1 MHTTLLH
8 SITPLLVATLLGAF
22 SAQLMAFD
30 DDRLTLWMGDNKGQ
44 DGIREVAAQFTDET
58 GIEVDVVFPDNL
70 TDRFQ
75 QAAGSGQGPDIV
87 IWAHDRIGE
96 WAQSGLLLP
105 ISPSDDL
112 RDNYFDFTWDA
123 VLWNGEAYGYPI
135 SVESLGLI
143 YNRALVD
150 DAPESFAE
158 LMALDAELAEQ
169 GKKAIL
175 FDYSEPYYGWPLL
188 AANGGYPF
196 KQTVEGFDVSDIGVN
211 NEGAVQGAELL
222 VELIDSGVL
231 PRGTD
236 YSIADTRFNRG
247 EVATMISG
255 PWAWPNLERSGI
267 DYGVALLP
275 KVGDERARA
284 MYGVMTAMINAA
296 SPNDFLAVEFLEN
309 YLLKEVGMRTFN
321 SDGSLGAVAHID
333 YQEELERDA
342 NIAATL
348 ANAEIGMPM
357 PNIPEMG
364 AFWAAM
370 EPALQNIG
378 SGRQSPQEA
387 LDAAARR
394 MRQ

>member
-1 MHTTLLH
+1 MPWTRHAVSVTLLAALAGGL
-8 SITPLLVATLLGAF
+8 SL
-22 SAQLMAFD
+22 SAHAFD
-30 DDRLTLWMGDNKGQ
+30 DDRLTIWMGENKGD
-44 DGIREVAAQFTDET
+44 DGIREVARQFTDDT
-58 GIEVDVVFPDNL
+58 GIAVEVVNPDNL
-70 TDRFQ
+70 TDRYQ

-96 WAQSGLLLP
+96 WAQSGLLAP
-105 ISPSDDL
+105 ISPGDDF
-112 RDNYFDFTWDA
+112 RERYFEFTWDA
-123 VLWNGEAYGYPI
+123 TLWNGEHYGYPI
-135 SVESLGLI
+135 SVEALGLI
-143 YNRALVD
+143 YNKALVET
-150 DAPESFAE
+150 PPQSFAE
-158 LMALDAELAEQ
+158 LAALDAELAGQ

-175 FDYSEPYYGWPLL
+175 FDYSEPYYGWTLL

-196 KQTVEGFDVSDIGVN
+196 RQTEAGFDVDDIGVN
-211 NEGAVQGAELL
+211 NAGAIQGAELL
-222 VELIDSGVL
+222 VELIERDVL

-236 YSIADTRFNRG
+236 YSIMDTRFNRG

-255 PWAWPNLERSGI
+255 PWAWSNLERSGI

-275 KVGDERARA
+275 KVGDERAKP
-284 MYGVMTAMINAA
+284 MFGVKAAMINTA

-309 YLLKEVGMRTFN
+309 YLLSEEGMRTFN
-321 SDGSLGAVAHID
+321 GDGTLGAVAHID
-333 YQEELERDA
+333 YQQELESDP

-348 ANAEIGMPM
+348 ENAELGMPM

-378 SGRQSPQEA
+378 SGRQSPREA

>member
-1 MHTTLLH
+1 MLRTRHGVLL
-8 SITPLLVATLLGAF
+8 PLLAVLGGALAVSANAF
-22 SAQLMAFD
+22 G
-30 DDRLTLWMGDNKGQ
+30 DDRLTIWMGDNKGY
-44 DGIREVAAQFTDET
+44 DGIREVARQFTDDT
-58 GIEVDVVFPDNL
+58 GIEVQVVNPDNL

-96 WAQSGLLLP
+96 WAQSGLLVP
-105 ISPSDDL
+105 VTPGDDF
-112 RDNYFDFTWDA
+112 RERYFDFTWDA
-123 VLWNGEAYGYPI
+123 TLWNGEHYGYPI
-135 SVESLGLI
+135 SVEALGLI
-143 YNRALVD
+143 YNKALVETP
-150 DAPESFAE
+150 PESFAE
-158 LMALDAELAEQ
+158 LVALDAELIGQ

-175 FDYSEPYYGWPLL
+175 FDYGEPYYGWTLL

-196 KQTVEGFDVSDIGVN
+196 RQTEEGFDVDDIGVN
-211 NEGAVQGAELL
+211 NEGALQGAELL
-222 VELIDSGVL
+222 LELIESGVL

-236 YSIADTRFNRG
+236 YSIMDTRFNRG
-247 EVATMISG
+247 EVAAMISG
-255 PWAWPNLERSGI
+255 PWAWSNLEQSGI

-275 KVGDERARA
+275 KVGDERAKP
-284 MYGVMTAMINAA
+284 MFGVMAAMINTA

-309 YLLKEVGMRTFN
+309 YLLVEEGMHTFN
-321 SDGSLGAVAHID
+321 SDGTLGAVAHIG
-333 YQEELERDA
+333 YQQELERDP

-348 ANAEIGMPM
+348 ENAELGMPM

-378 SGRQSPQEA
+378 SGRQSPREA

>member
-1 MHTTLLH
+1 MPWTRHAVSVTLL
-8 SITPLLVATLLGAF
+8 AALGSGLAF
-22 SAQLMAFD
+22 SAYAFD
-30 DDRLTLWMGDNKGQ
+30 DDRLTIWMGDNKGY
-44 DGIREVAAQFTDET
+44 DGIREVASQFTDDT
-58 GIEVDVVFPDNL
+58 GIAVDIVNPDNL

-87 IWAHDRIGE
+87 IWAHDRTGE
-96 WAQSGLLLP
+96 WAQSGLLAP
-105 ISPSDDL
+105 VSPSADF
-112 RDNYFDFTWDA
+112 RERYFDFTWDA
-123 VLWNGEAYGYPI
+123 SLWNGEHYGYPI
-135 SVESLGLI
+135 SVEALGLI
-143 YNRALVD
+143 YNKALVETP
-150 DAPESFAE
+150 PESFAE
-158 LMALDAELAEQ
+158 LAALDAELAEQ

-175 FDYSEPYYGWPLL
+175 FDYGEPYYGWTLL

-196 KQTVEGFDVSDIGVN
+196 RQTEEGFDVADIGVN
-211 NEGAVQGAELL
+211 NEGAIQGAEQLA
-222 VELIDSGVL
+222 ELIESGVL

-236 YSIADTRFNRG
+236 YSIMDTRFNRG
-247 EVATMISG
+247 EVAAMISG
-255 PWAWPNLERSGI
+255 PWAWSNLERSGI

-275 KVGDERARA
+275 RVGEERAKP
-284 MYGVMTAMINAA
+284 MFGVMTAMINSA

-309 YLLKEVGMRTFN
+309 YLLDEAGMRTFN
-321 SDGSLGAVAHID
+321 SDGTLGAVAHIG
-333 YQEELERDA
+333 YQQELERDP

-348 ANAEIGMPM
+348 ENAELGMPM

-378 SGRQSPQEA
+378 SGRQSPREA

>member
-1 MHTTLLH
+1 MHRTRHGVLL
-8 SITPLLVATLLGAF
+8 PVLVALGSGLAF
-22 SAQLMAFD
+22 STHAFD
-30 DDRLTLWMGDNKGQ
+30 GDRLTIWMGDNKGY
-44 DGIREVAAQFTDET
+44 DGIREVARQFADDT
-58 GIEVDVVFPDNL
+58 GIEVRIVNPDNL

-96 WAQSGLLLP
+96 WAQSGLLAP
-105 ISPSDDL
+105 VSPSSDF
-112 RDNYFDFTWDA
+112 RERYFDFTWDA
-123 VLWNGEAYGYPI
+123 TLWSGEHYGYPI
-135 SVESLGLI
+135 SVEALGLI
-143 YNRALVD
+143 YNKALVETP
-150 DAPESFAE
+150 PESFAE
-158 LMALDAELAEQ
+158 LAQLDAELAEQ
-169 GKKAIL
+169 GRKAIL
-175 FDYSEPYYGWPLL
+175 FDYGEPYYGWTLL

-196 KQTVEGFDVSDIGVN
+196 RQTEEGLDVDDIGVN
-211 NEGAVQGAELL
+211 NEGALQGAELL
-222 VELIDSGVL
+222 VELIESGVL

-236 YSIADTRFNRG
+236 YSIMDTRFNRG
-247 EVATMISG
+247 EVAAMISG
-255 PWAWPNLERSGI
+255 PWAWSNLEQSGI

-275 KVGDERARA
+275 KVGEERAKP
-284 MYGVMTAMINAA
+284 MFGVMAAMINTA

-309 YLLKEVGMRTFN
+309 YLLSEEGMRTFN
-321 SDGSLGAVAHID
+321 SDGTLGAVAHIA
-333 YQEELERDA
+333 YQQELESDP

-348 ANAEIGMPM
+348 ENAELGMPM

-378 SGRQSPQEA
+378 SGRQSPREA